1 MITLYRSSLW
11 VGFIFGFVVGVAISF
26 FSMYLAEKN
35 IHDRFS
41 EGWDAGVRYGKTV
54 KEVSDETDRNTH

>member
-11 VGFIFGFVVGVAISF
+11 IGGIFGFVIGVAISF
-26 FSMYLAEKN
+26 ISIYLAEKN

-41 EGWDAGVRYGKTV
+41 EGWDAGVKYGKTV
-54 KEVSDETDRNTH
+54 KEVNDEYV

>member
-1 MITLYRSSLW
+1 MITLYTSSLW
-11 VGFIFGFVVGVAISF
+11 VGFIFGSVVGVAISF

-54 KEVSDETDRNTH
+54 KEVSDETDRNTP